1 MIFDDDDDVTR
12 DDFSMMPFLFF
23 SPKVGE
29 ERDVSK
35 KREIFFFWNIQ
46 FRVLTPVS
54 FRVLKVVFFC
64 LC

>member
-35 KREIFFFWNIQ
+35 KREIFFFGTSNLG
-46 FRVLTPVS
+46 F
-54 FRVLKVVFFC
+54 
-64 LC
+64 